1 MRRIRVQVCDN
12 FMLPL
17 TPYIILTYI
26 FVSFHNK
33 YTSSSSKDVAT
44 FRFYCSQSEVLLKNS
59 RKNADIGKQR
69 DKMSMTRFN
78 CNGILK
84 VKFYGENVNRAV
96 LKFKHNLLHARPE
109 HYGVTP
115 EIKDKIRQQLH
126 LTPKE
131 IYATLNYPDL
141 TQKQVHY
148 WWTQQIQDVY
158 KKNDNQLISAKI
170 LLEEA
175 HLNVLVYSHESESD
189 VKCIGFL
196 TNFFDTLKNNHE
208 IICDATCK

>member
-1 MRRIRVQVCDN
+1 M
-12 FMLPL
+12 
-17 TPYIILTYI
+17 ILTYV
-26 FVSFHNK
+26 FDSFHDK
-33 YTSSSSKDVAT
+33 YTSSSSEDTAA
-44 FRFYCSQSEVLLKNS
+44 FRFYCSQSEVLQKNPRKNS
-59 RKNADIGKQR
+59 DIEKQC

-78 CNGILK
+78 CNGALK
-84 VKFYGENVNRAV
+84 ITFYGEKIM
-96 LKFKHNLLHARPE
+96 LKFRHDFLHAHPE
-109 HYGVTP
+109 NYSVTT
-115 EIKDKIRQQLH
+115 EIKDKIQQQLH

-148 WWTQQIQDVY
+148 WWTQQIQYVY

-175 HLNVLVYSHESESD
+175 HLNILIYCYKSA

-196 TNFFDTLKNNHE
+196 KFFLTF
-208 IICDATCK
+208 